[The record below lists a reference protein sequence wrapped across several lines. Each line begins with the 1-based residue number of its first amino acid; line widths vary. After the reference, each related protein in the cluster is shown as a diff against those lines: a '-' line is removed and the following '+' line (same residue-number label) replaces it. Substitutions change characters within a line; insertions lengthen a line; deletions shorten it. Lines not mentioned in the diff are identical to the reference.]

1 VFLVSFVVKFL
12 LFVQGFKFQVPKLP
26 FLPNRQESRGFQA
39 VHFGIDLGTSFI
51 KAATLDLDRL
61 ETGETLRLPFPAP
74 VAGLPAGRWEFD
86 PEAILAVVRSLLAEL
101 FAKHDRC
108 DGILMCTQ
116 MHGLVLT
123 DLKGKARSN
132 FVSWQDQRLL
142 EAHSSGSG
150 TNFSVL
156 QNLVSSEERRQ
167 LGNELRP
174 GLPICQCYWLAEQ
187 GLLPK
192 ERLVPTALADFVVAN
207 LCETAPVT
215 ELTNAAAYGALNL
228 ETSDWHWPLLE
239 RLGLAGLAWP
249 EIRPQ
254 GSISGWFKHDAQSIP
269 CYTPVGDAQ
278 AALAGSLLRV
288 GELSLNIAT
297 GSQIGLLTSLLVF
310 GNFSTRPFFDGD
322 YLITVADIPAGRALN
337 ALAGLLTELP
347 RAQKLELAD
356 PWAYILKA
364 VEEAAPSEMRANIA
378 FFHSDCGEEGQITH
392 IREEN
397 LTVGNL
403 FRAAFQNMAE
413 NYYACALRL
422 SPEKK
427 WRNLVFSGGLAQKT
441 ESLRQLICAQFQLD
455 YRMSPTAEDTMLGL
469 LVLALNF
476 TGQEPSV
483 ARAIARVAEKYP
495 TPLVN

>member
-1 VFLVSFVVKFL
+1 VL
-12 LFVQGFKFQVPKLP
+12 
-26 FLPNRQESRGFQA
+26 
-39 VHFGIDLGTSFI
+39 FGIDLGTSFI

-61 ETGETLRLPFPAP
+61 ETGATLRLPFPAP
-74 VAGLPAGRWEFD
+74 LANLPRDRWEFD
-86 PEAILAVVRSLLAEL
+86 PAAILAVVRSLLAEL
-101 FAKHDRC
+101 LAKYDRC

-123 DLKGKARSN
+123 DLEGKARSN

-142 EAHSSGSG
+142 ESHPSGNG

-156 QNLVSSEERRQ
+156 QNRVSVDERRQ

-174 GLPICQCYWLAEQ
+174 GLPICQCYWLAER

-192 ERLVPTALADFVVAN
+192 ERLAPTALADFVAAN
-207 LCETAPVT
+207 LCETTPVT
-215 ELTNAAAYGALNL
+215 ELTNAAAHGALNL
-228 ETSDWHWPLLE
+228 ETSDWHWPLIE

-254 GSISGWFKHDAQSIP
+254 GSISGWFKHDAQLIP

-278 AALAGSLLRV
+278 AALAGSLLRA

-297 GSQIGLLTSLLVF
+297 GSQIGLLTSHLTF
-310 GNFSTRPFFDGD
+310 GNFSTRPFFDGS
-322 YLITVADIPAGRALN
+322 YLVTVADIPAGRALN
-337 ALAGLLTELP
+337 ALTGLLTELP

-364 VEEAAPSEMRANIA
+364 VEETQPGELRANIA
-378 FFHSDCGEEGQITH
+378 FFHSDCGNEGQIAH

-397 LTVGNL
+397 LTIGNL

-413 NYYACALRL
+413 NYHACALRL

-427 WRNLVFSGGLAQKT
+427 WSNLVFSGGLAQKI
-441 ESLRQLICAQFQLD
+441 ESLRRLICAQFQLD
-455 YRMSPTAEDTMLGL
+455 YRLSPTAEDTMLGL

-476 TGQEPSV
+476 TGQEPTV
-483 ARAIARVAEKYP
+483 ARAVARVTEKYP
-495 TPLVN
+495 LALMK

>member
-1 VFLVSFVVKFL
+1 ML
-12 LFVQGFKFQVPKLP
+12 
-26 FLPNRQESRGFQA
+26 
-39 VHFGIDLGTSFI
+39 FGIDLGTTFI
-51 KAATLDLDRL
+51 KAATLDLGRL
-61 ETGETLRLPFPAP
+61 ETGETLRLPFPTP
-74 VAGLPAGRWEFD
+74 LTGLPTGRWEFD
-86 PEAILAVVRSLLAEL
+86 PEAILAVVHSLLAEL
-101 FAKHDRC
+101 FAKHGRC
-108 DGILMCTQ
+108 DGVLMCTQ

-123 DLKGKARSN
+123 DLEGKARSN
-132 FVSWQDQRLL
+132 FISWQDQRLL
-142 EAHSSGSG
+142 ENHSSRSG

-156 QNLVSSEERRQ
+156 QNLILPEEHRQ

-174 GLPICQCYWLAEQ
+174 GLPICQCYWLSEH

-192 ERLVPTALADFVVAN
+192 ERLVPTALADFVVAD
-207 LCETAPVT
+207 LCGTTPVT

-239 RLGLAGLAWP
+239 RLGLAGLDWP
-249 EIRPQ
+249 EIRSQ
-254 GSISGWFKHDAQSIP
+254 GSISGWFKHEGQLIP

-278 AALAGSLLRV
+278 AALAGSLLRDS
-288 GELSLNIAT
+288 ELSLNIAT
-297 GSQIGLLTSLLVF
+297 GSQIGLLTPKLVF

-364 VEEAAPSEMRANIA
+364 VEETTPSDMRADIA
-378 FFHSDCGEEGQITH
+378 FFHSDCGDEGQITH

-427 WRNLVFSGGLAQKT
+427 WCNLVFSGGLAQKI
-441 ESLRQLICAQFQLD
+441 ESLRRLICAQFQLD
-455 YRMSPTAEDTMLGL
+455 YRLSPTTEDTMLGL

-483 ARAIARVAEKYP
+483 ARAIVHVAEKYLS
-495 TPLVN
+495 PLMK